1 MGKKYLQAAAR
12 EGRVAVLP
20 EWLTEGRTVWYWREI
35 LCDDELCPDMVG
47 PSCPM
52 NDAHRH
58 IGPRSPEALACARLH
73 PVLDSME
80 LWSVAAQ
87 FTPRG
92 IVWNLNDALEISDT
106 WLRVAVWPTKLAA
119 LQHRPGRIEYG

>member
-20 EWLTEGRTVWYWREI
+20 AWIQEGRTVWYWRET
-35 LCDDELCPDMVG
+35 LCDDDLCPDMVG

-52 NDAHRH
+52 NRMHGAARYGD
-58 IGPRSPEALACARLH
+58 PEARGCARLH

-92 IVWNLNDALEISDT
+92 IVWALNEDTEISDA
-106 WLRVAVWPTKLAA
+106 WLRLAVFPSKEEA
-119 LQHRPGRIEYG
+119 LQHRPRRIEYG